1 MIFSL
6 HVGEMKRLSLNERRN
21 ILFIVIIGK
30 KGNFGVI
37 IGLVEKNLIEQY
49 KIHTISS
56 VI

>member
-6 HVGEMKRLSLNERRN
+6 HMGEMKHLSLNGRRN

>member
-1 MIFSL
+1 M
-6 HVGEMKRLSLNERRN
+6 GEMKHLSLNGRRN